1 MIEKYLIGTYTRRIS
16 KGVYQ
21 LELDTDNQKLQHLQ
35 FVGEAI
41 DPTYVAES
49 NAKRIYAI
57 TKVKGD
63 DGNVTGGFKEWDGSS
78 EDFPLADIA
87 AIHDQET
94 SPAYIAVDETRHLVF
109 TANYHAGTICT
120 YKIGDDGSITR
131 ADRIMDKGTL
141 GFRPEQQ
148 DGPHPHYINL
158 TPDNRVVAVD
168 LGVDKVFIYDLD
180 NNGKLT
186 PVSELQMEDG
196 YGPRHIAFDEKK
208 GVAYLVGELSSNLA
222 VLDYD
227 EQAGKLS
234 LRSISSTIPEDWT
247 THNGA
252 AAIRVSKD
260 GRFVYVSN
268 RGNNTIAVFSSDEK
282 GDVRLVQRISTE
294 GDFPRDFNFSD
305 DESFV
310 ICVNQNSDNGTLY
323 TRDAEN
329 GKLTMV
335 QKDVQVPEPVC
346 VLRKK

>member
-1 MIEKYLIGTYTRRIS
+1 M
-16 KGVYQ
+16 
-21 LELDTDNQKLQHLQ
+21 
-35 FVGEAI
+35 
-41 DPTYVAES
+41 
-49 NAKRIYAI
+49 
-57 TKVKGD
+57 
-63 DGNVTGGFKEWDGSS
+63 
-78 EDFPLADIA
+78 
-87 AIHDQET
+87 
-94 SPAYIAVDETRHLVF
+94 
-109 TANYHAGTICT
+109 
-120 YKIGDDGSITR
+120 
-131 ADRIMDKGTL
+131 
-141 GFRPEQQ
+141 
-148 DGPHPHYINL
+148 
-158 TPDNRVVAVD
+158 
-168 LGVDKVFIYDLD
+168 
-180 NNGKLT
+180 
-186 PVSELQMEDG
+186 
-196 YGPRHIAFDEKK
+196 
-208 GVAYLVGELSSNLA
+208 
-222 VLDYD
+222 DYD
-227 EQAGKLS
+227 EQTGKLS

>member
-1 MIEKYLIGTYTRRIS
+1 MIGTYTRRIS

-227 EQAGKLS
+227 EQTGKLS

>member
-208 GVAYLVGELSSNLA
+208 GVATWLVN
-222 VLDYD
+222 
-227 EQAGKLS
+227 
-234 LRSISSTIPEDWT
+234 
-247 THNGA
+247 
-252 AAIRVSKD
+252 
-260 GRFVYVSN
+260 
-268 RGNNTIAVFSSDEK
+268 
-282 GDVRLVQRISTE
+282 
-294 GDFPRDFNFSD
+294 
-305 DESFV
+305 
-310 ICVNQNSDNGTLY
+310 
-323 TRDAEN
+323 
-329 GKLTMV
+329 
-335 QKDVQVPEPVC
+335 
-346 VLRKK
+346 